1 MEQAASAIDTL
12 LEIMRRRRNNRRYKA
27 DPVPD
32 GHINTIIEAARWA
45 ASGANSQ
52 PWEFIVIRDPV
63 RKKEIAELFAGALQK
78 GREVDPKFPSGT
90 EEMLR
95 SKYENAPILI
105 AVCADPRLKQAYP
118 ASGFR
123 ESILYISM
131 GAAMQHMH
139 LAAVAL
145 GLAMCWGT
153 VGRFTEEP
161 LGKLL
166 GVPQPLIV
174 KEVFTLGF
182 PVAEIEPKYRR
193 SVSEVVHL
201 ERMDP
206 TKLRSD
212 EEIAKAIA
220 NRRAPDIYTA
230 G

>member
-1 MEQAASAIDTL
+1 MDQASSAIDTL
-12 LEIMRRRRNNRRYKA
+12 LEIMRRRRNNRRFRS

-45 ASGANSQ
+45 SSGANTQ

-63 RKKEIAELFAGALQK
+63 RKKEIAEVFVDALQK

-95 SKYENAPILI
+95 TKYENAPVLI
-105 AVCADPRLKQAYP
+105 AVCADPRLKEAYP

-123 ESILYISM
+123 DSILYISM
-131 GAAMQHMH
+131 GAAMEHMH

-145 GLAMCWGT
+145 GMAMCWGT
-153 VGRFTEEP
+153 VNKFSEEP

-166 GVPQPLIV
+166 GVPAPLVV
-174 KEVFTLGF
+174 KEVFTLGY
-182 PVAEIEPKYRR
+182 PVAEIEPKFRR
-193 SVSEVVHL
+193 GVSEVVHM

-206 TKLRSD
+206 AKLRT
-212 EEIAKAIA
+212 EQEIARAIA

-230 G
+230 R